1 MFNTSLVELNSGFI
15 SQIFYMENKTVIGFI
30 GAGNM
35 AYALIKG
42 LIGDGLDEKN
52 INVSDPNIELLEK
65 RKSELSVSTYSDNLS
80 LLMNSDVVVFAVK
93 PQVLSV
99 VCQELKNKVS
109 TNQLFVSIVAGI
121 QSKDI
126 NRWLG
131 GNFSLVRTMPNT
143 PALFQSGVTGLYANE
158 LVTKDQKNLVNMLLS
173 AVGECFWVKEENLLD
188 AITAI
193 SGSGPAYFFLLMQ
206 SMKQAAMALGLD
218 EKTADSLSIQT
229 SYGASIMAINSGKDS
244 KTLRAEVTSPN
255 GTTQAAIET
264 FQDQNFEGIVASATR
279 AAYDRARELSK
290 ELGDID

>member
-1 MFNTSLVELNSGFI
+1 
-15 SQIFYMENKTVIGFI
+15 MENKTVIGFI

-42 LIGDGLDEKN
+42 LIRDGFDAKN
-52 INVSDPNIELLEK
+52 INISDSNLQLLES
-65 RKSELSVSTYSDNLS
+65 RKSELGVSTYSDNLS
-80 LLMNSDVVVFAVK
+80 LLENSEVIVFAVK
-93 PQVLSV
+93 PQVLSS
-99 VCQELKNKVS
+99 VCHELKNHATPS
-109 TNQLFVSIVAGI
+109 HLFVSIVAGI
-121 QSKDI
+121 QSQDI

-131 GNFSLVRTMPNT
+131 GNFSLIRTMPNT
-143 PALFQSGVTGLYANE
+143 PALFQSGVTGLYAND
-158 LVTKDQKNLVNMLLS
+158 LVTQEQKNSVDVLLS
-173 AVGECFWVKEENLLD
+173 SVGECFWVNEEKLLD

-229 SYGASIMAINSGKDS
+229 SHGASIMATNSGKDS
-244 KTLRAEVTSPN
+244 KTLRSEVTSPN

-264 FQDQNFEGIVASATR
+264 FQDQNFEGIVAAATR